1 MNGVFQQDQ
10 GNPWMAFSQQFYN
23 DLQANINN
31 SLQDDVYN
39 QEISAANKYA
49 RQQQQYQPQPFGG
62 G

>member
-1 MNGVFQQDQ
+1 
-10 GNPWMAFSQQFYN
+10 MAFSQQFYN
-23 DLQANINN
+23 DLQAGINN

-39 QEISAANKYA
+39 REISAANKYA